1 MATLIK
7 NGLVYQ
13 NDARRFLPLDIL
25 IENGRISAIAERG
38 ALDGTDAEIIDASNS
53 RLSAGL
59 IDVHT
64 HGIAG
69 RDFLCANSE
78 ELKRMSRA
86 YLSHGVTTVMPTLAS
101 GTLDEMV
108 TAAQRVSSL
117 ENGNA
122 GARFCGVHIEGRY
135 LNPVK
140 RGAHAPELL
149 VAPSAS
155 ELDRFCA
162 LGLENLHISAALELD
177 TDKSFLKRALAH
189 GATLSLGHTNAT
201 YAQSR
206 ELEALGVTAYT
217 HLYNAMPPLHH
228 RDGGAVAACLNG
240 DAFGELICDGIHV
253 ASEVVNLTYRI
264 KRDRL
269 TLISDSME
277 ATDCA
282 DGEYS
287 IAGNP
292 VKVID
297 GIARTLDGALAGST
311 LTLDRAIENLM
322 SFCGISL
329 EDAIINA
336 TEAPAKEIGIFEDCG
351 SLDIGKRA
359 DILFIAADEFKITA
373 VMRDGKAVNF
383 SI

>member
-7 NGLVYQ
+7 NGLAYQ

-69 RDFLCANSE
+69 RDFLCANSD

-177 TDKSFLKRALAH
+177 TDKSFLKSALAH

-253 ASEVVNLTYRI
+253 ASEVVNLTYRV

-277 ATDCA
+277 ATDCV

-322 SFCGISL
+322 SFCSIPL

-336 TEAPAKEIGIFEDCG
+336 TEAPAKEIGIFDDCG
-351 SLDIGKRA
+351 SLDVGKRA
-359 DILFIAADEFKITA
+359 DILFIDSDKFKINS
-373 VMRDGKAVNF
+373 VMHGGEIINL
-383 SI
+383 

>member
-69 RDFLCANSE
+69 RDFLCANSD

-253 ASEVVNLTYRI
+253 ASEVVNLTYRL

-287 IAGNP
+287 IAGNA
-292 VKVID
+292 VNVVG

-336 TEAPAKEIGIFEDCG
+336 TEAPAKEIGIFDDCG
-351 SLDIGKRA
+351 SLDVGKRA
-359 DILFIAADEFKITA
+359 DILFIDADKFKINS
-373 VMRDGKAVNF
+373 VMHGGEIINL
-383 SI
+383 